1 MPFANGLLIREILQ
15 HKKTLIIKFDT
26 QIQVHA
32 KIISQLILH
41 KTNVI
46 EVHSSSMHLDQLN
59 KFKELMVKDGRNE
72 KLVPKA
78 SG

>member
-1 MPFANGLLIREILQ
+1 LPFANGLLIREILQ